1 MTSERIVFRGVTYPL
16 YIVSVD
22 GIDHHLSVVALA
34 DAIFDENEE
43 FVSDE
48 AYRIDMGISYYLSDD
63 ELNLSTIQIQN
74 LIRHL

>member
-22 GIDHHLSVVALA
+22 GID
-34 DAIFDENEE
+34 EE